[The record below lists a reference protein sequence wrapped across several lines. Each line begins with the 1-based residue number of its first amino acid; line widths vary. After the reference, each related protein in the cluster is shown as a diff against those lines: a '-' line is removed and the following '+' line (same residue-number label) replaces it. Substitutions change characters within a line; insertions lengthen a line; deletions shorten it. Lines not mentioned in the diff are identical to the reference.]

1 MAISFLS
8 AFSNEHQNVPPVNH
22 QQKCLINGICGVFDV
37 KSNYFDS
44 LVPLKK
50 ILKKFH
56 KRAIKCKNCV
66 SIKRSKTTL
75 L

>member
-44 LVPLKK
+44 LVPLKNF
-50 ILKKFH
+50 LKKFTRGRLNA
-56 KRAIKCKNCV
+56 KIV
-66 SIKRSKTTL
+66 FL
-75 L
+75 